1 MDLSD
6 VKDSY
11 VRKQEIPFSSEQKWM
26 AVKCSPKNEVS
37 LLLGPFPP
45 QSPSHPPNQANADI
59 RERG

>member
-37 LLLGPFPP
+37 LLLSPVPP
-45 QSPSHPPNQANADI
+45 QSPRHPPNQANADI